1 MKGTEFILRSIVA
14 DGVDH
19 VFMVPGGLIDPF
31 YPALQAVPELTPI
44 VTAQEGGAAFAAD
57 GYARASGRFGAC
69 LVIGGPG
76 LTNTVTAISAART
89 DGVPL
94 LVLSGEV
101 ATHVEGLGFFQDAS
115 AGTFDDDAIVRPVTA
130 ESFSVP
136 DVRLLHHAYA
146 GAIRRMFD
154 GMRAPVHLSLPRGRA
169 DRRDRP
175 SSRRPSASTSARGG
189 RSISTRPRAAL
200 TALAA
205 ERPRRI
211 VLLAGYDVDD
221 AKEAPALVA
230 LAERFQLPVAT
241 TQLAKGAFPEDH
253 PLSLG
258 VFGYAGSN
266 RATTA
271 LLDGQPDLLVALG
284 SAFNQRQSMHWTDR
298 LRPRCG
304 TLTVDTSAVPVTV
317 AVGGDP
323 LRARPSG
330 RARAVVGHRRRRD
343 EPAGRRGRRAGG
355 LAAADPGAVPLPRS
369 RQHHERPGADPPG
382 APRPGSSAR
391 ALPRDT
397 IAVCD
402 SGAHR
407 AFTVH
412 YWDSYGP
419 RQFITAATL
428 GPMGWAIGAGIGAA
442 AARPG
447 QPVAVFTGD
456 GCMQMHGM
464 EVQTAARYG
473 LRVIFLVS
481 NNGSLG
487 NVWLRAHRLGE
498 LPDALTTVVDHDWA
512 AFARALSCP
521 AETVRTPDELGPA
534 LQRAAAADGPYLLD
548 VKTERDAPTP
558 VEPYQ
563 QAACVMVVRSVTS
576 SPVEGDASGLDVDQ
590 RAP

>member
-1 MKGTEFILRSIVA
+1 VKGTEFILRSLVA
-14 DGVDH
+14 DGADH

-44 VTAQEGGAAFAAD
+44 VAAQEGGAAFAAD

-101 ATHVEGLGFFQDAS
+101 ATYVQGLGFFQDAS

-154 GMRAPVHLSLPRGRA
+154 GMRSPVHLSLPKDVQTGEIDLEPTAVGADLWSGRPLDVDA
-169 DRRDRP
+169 
-175 SSRRPSASTSARGG
+175 AR
-189 RSISTRPRAAL
+189 SAL
-200 TALAA
+200 TAVTAD
-205 ERPRRI
+205 RPRRI
-211 VLLAGYDVDD
+211 VLLAGFDVDD

-258 VFGYAGSN
+258 VFGYAGCN

-271 LLDGQPDLLVALG
+271 LLGGQPDLLIALG

-298 LRPRCG
+298 LGPRCG

-317 AVGGDP
+317 SSAAVRFVHGHPAALVRWLANDDVATDLLADGVDERADW
-323 LRARPSG
+323 LRPIQEQSRYLDLDNTTSDQVPIHPARLV
-330 RARAVVGHRRRRD
+330 REARHV
-343 EPAGRRGRRAGG
+343 
-355 LAAADPGAVPLPRS
+355 LPRN
-369 RQHHERPGADPPG
+369 
-382 APRPGSSAR
+382 
-391 ALPRDT
+391 T
-397 IAVCD
+397 IAICD

-412 YWDSYGP
+412 YWDSYRP
-419 RQFITAATL
+419 RHFITAATL
-428 GPMGWAIGAGIGAA
+428 GPMGWAIGAAIGAA
-442 AARPG
+442 TARPHH
-447 QPVAVFTGD
+447 PVAVFTGD

-473 LRVIFLVS
+473 LRVIFIVS

-487 NVWLRAHRLGE
+487 NVWLRAHQLGE

-512 AFARALSCP
+512 AFARSLSCP
-521 AETVRTPDELGPA
+521 GETVRTPDELGPA
-534 LQRAAAADGPYLLD
+534 LQRAAAASGPYLLD
-548 VKTERDAPTP
+548 VKTERNAPTP

-563 QAACVMVVRSVTS
+563 QAAAAWSY
-576 SPVEGDASGLDVDQ
+576 EE
-590 RAP
+590 

>member
-1 MKGTEFILRSIVA
+1 MRRRRPAAAGHADPFTGRPVKGTEFVLRSIVA

-19 VFMVPGGLIDPF
+19 VFMIPGGLIDPF

-57 GYARASGRFGAC
+57 GYARASGHFGAC

-136 DVRLLHHAYA
+136 DIRLLHHAYA

-154 GMRAPVHLSLPRGRA
+154 GIRAPVHLSLPRDVQTGEIAVEPTAVSVDLRSGRPLDVDA
-169 DRRDRP
+169 
-175 SSRRPSASTSARGG
+175 TQ
-189 RSISTRPRAAL
+189 AAL
-200 TALAA
+200 TELAS

-221 AKEAPALVA
+221 AKDAPALIA
-230 LAERFQLPVAT
+230 LAERFHLPVAT

-271 LLDGQPDLLVALG
+271 MLDGQPDLLVALG

-304 TLTVDTSAVPVTV
+304 TLTIDTSAVPVTV
-317 AVGGDP
+317 ASAAIRFVHGHPAALVRWLAKDDVAASLLTDGVDERADW
-323 LRARPSG
+323 LRPIQQQSRYLDLDNTTSDQVPIHPARLV
-330 RARAVVGHRRRRD
+330 REARH
-343 EPAGRRGRRAGG
+343 
-355 LAAADPGAVPLPRS
+355 
-369 RQHHERPGADPPG
+369 
-382 APRPGSSAR
+382 

-534 LQRAAAADGPYLLD
+534 LQRAAATDGPYLLD

-563 QAACVMVVRSVTS
+563 QAAS
-576 SPVEGDASGLDVDQ
+576 SWSYEA
-590 RAP
+590 

>member
-1 MKGTEFILRSIVA
+1 MKGTEFILRSLVA
-14 DGVDH
+14 DGADH

-44 VTAQEGGAAFAAD
+44 VAAQEGGAAFAAD

-89 DGVPL
+89 DCVPL

-101 ATHVEGLGFFQDAS
+101 ATYVEGLGFFQDAS

-154 GMRAPVHLSLPRGRA
+154 GMRSPVHLSLPKDVQTGEIGVEPTAVGADLCSGRPLDVDA
-169 DRRDRP
+169 
-175 SSRRPSASTSARGG
+175 AR
-189 RSISTRPRAAL
+189 SAL
-200 TALAA
+200 TAVAA
-205 ERPRRI
+205 DRPRRI
-211 VLLAGYDVDD
+211 VLLAGFDVDD
-221 AKEAPALVA
+221 AEEAPALVA

-258 VFGYAGSN
+258 VFGYAGCN

-271 LLDGQPDLLVALG
+271 LLGGQPDLLIALG

-298 LRPRCG
+298 LGPRCG

-317 AVGGDP
+317 SSAAVRFVHGHPAALVRWLATDDVATDLLADGVDERADW
-323 LRARPSG
+323 LRPIQEQLRYLDFDNTTSDQVPIHPARLV
-330 RARAVVGHRRRRD
+330 REARHV
-343 EPAGRRGRRAGG
+343 
-355 LAAADPGAVPLPRS
+355 LPRN
-369 RQHHERPGADPPG
+369 
-382 APRPGSSAR
+382 
-391 ALPRDT
+391 T
-397 IAVCD
+397 IAICD

-412 YWDSYGP
+412 YWDSYRP
-419 RQFITAATL
+419 RHFITAATL
-428 GPMGWAIGAGIGAA
+428 GPMGWAIGAAIGAA
-442 AARPG
+442 TARPHH
-447 QPVAVFTGD
+447 PVAVFTGD

-473 LRVIFLVS
+473 LRVIFIVS

-487 NVWLRAHRLGE
+487 NVWLRAHQLGE

-512 AFARALSCP
+512 AFARSLSCP
-521 AETVRTPDELGPA
+521 GETVRTPDELGPA
-534 LQRAAAADGPYLLD
+534 LQRAAAASGPCLLD
-548 VKTERDAPTP
+548 VKTERNAPTP

-563 QAACVMVVRSVTS
+563 QAAAAWSY
-576 SPVEGDASGLDVDQ
+576 EE
-590 RAP
+590 